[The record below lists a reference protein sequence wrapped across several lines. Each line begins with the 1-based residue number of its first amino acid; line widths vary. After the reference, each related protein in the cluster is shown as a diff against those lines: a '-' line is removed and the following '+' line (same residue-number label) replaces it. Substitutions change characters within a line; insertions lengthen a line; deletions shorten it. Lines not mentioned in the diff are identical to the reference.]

1 MKKGGAGKVSNGG
14 GNGGGVGGGAIRLRN
29 HDKII
34 KTP

>member
-14 GNGGGVGGGAIRLRN
+14 GNVGGVGGGAIRLRN